1 MTAPSEQTDALPDV
15 ASVLAAHIDAVKAW
29 LAASPA
35 ERPHHWRAV
44 EAAWRK
50 VKLVGA
56 ADEAKRNAAS
66 LATHSGKLRSN
77 QS

>member
-1 MTAPSEQTDALPDV
+1 MTTPSAQTDAPPDV
-15 ASVLAAHIDAVKAW
+15 ASVLAAHLDAMKAW

-44 EAAWRK
+44 ESAWRK
-50 VKLVGA
+50 VKLAGA
-56 ADEAKRNAAS
+56 ADEAKRNAAN
-66 LATHSGKLRSN
+66 LAIHSGKLRRN